1 MLISITEIVVAFA
14 YFWEIQNQV
23 GLVHLISDASA
34 FKRFLFVAVR
44 LGEAYYRRQSSEA
57 GCGCH
62 VQYWIITQR
71 ASPTSI
77 NKFKLDTEGLRT
89 LKNDLVEYRRR
100 KYIQPHGHK
109 VNHFLVFMLLSVVL

>member
-1 MLISITEIVVAFA
+1 MLISMTEIVAFD
-14 YFWEIQNQV
+14 YFLEIQNQV
-23 GLVHLISDASA
+23 SLVHLISDASA

-77 NKFKLDTEGLRT
+77 NKFKLDTEGLR
-89 LKNDLVEYRRR
+89 
-100 KYIQPHGHK
+100 I
-109 VNHFLVFMLLSVVL
+109 LSKMIW